1 MDDKQRL
8 NLQEMIKQF
17 DADDNTAKI
26 RQLKHSRRIRDDVE
40 KFVNLKKKY
49 SRMMTFEPKKFE
61 KLVISHCNFLW
72 TNYTNIFNRIMKDEL
87 NLNILRKFIDTLREV
102 EDGEL
107 DQHEASVKVG
117 EILKQLYIDSALQRE
132 KKIGALLFRP
142 TVRFCSKH
150 YKYKIAQDGRKYIIQ
165 CGVGVNDTQLS
176 HFRQPSVRGEA

>member
-17 DADDNTAKI
+17 DADDNTSKI
-26 RQLKHSRRIRDDVE
+26 RELKHSRRIRDDVE

-102 EDGEL
+102 EDGDL

-132 KKIGALLFRP
+132 KKINAEDKKRAP
-142 TVRFCSKH
+142 KH
-150 YKYKIAQDGRKYIIQ
+150 KKPVNNISWAKYKAANLHLES
-165 CGVGVNDTQLS
+165 C
-176 HFRQPSVRGEA
+176 